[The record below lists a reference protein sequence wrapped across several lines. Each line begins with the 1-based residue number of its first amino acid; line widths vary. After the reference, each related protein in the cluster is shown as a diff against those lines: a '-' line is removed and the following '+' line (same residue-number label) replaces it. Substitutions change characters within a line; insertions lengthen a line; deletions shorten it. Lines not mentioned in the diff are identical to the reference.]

1 MNSYQI
7 TLIENT
13 IEYIEKN
20 LESPLSSDDISREV
34 GLSKFHLQRL
44 FRALVNDTLISY
56 VRGRRLSASLHDLL
70 YTDDNILD
78 IALKYQFDY
87 EQSYIRAFQK
97 QFHITPAKYR
107 KLKYELPIVQKL
119 DINTITAIEQGMILQ
134 PKMVIRP
141 QFYVQ
146 GIKDEVNHE
155 KNLVEYKTTK
165 MALEFRD
172 KYLSLIPNKINEH
185 IYLAIIEYMPDRLI
199 RNFYIPCV
207 ETSILNP
214 QNEPLVSYTIPMQ
227 EYAVFKYIGFHDP
240 KYITYKTI
248 VDFYDH
254 IMIWKKNSNY
264 NKEQPYHFER
274 IDLSICSDT
283 YCEMDIYIPIK

>member
-7 TLIENT
+7 TSIEKT

-20 LESPLSSDDISREV
+20 LEFPLTSDDISREV

-44 FRALVNDTLISY
+44 FRALVNDSLISY
-56 VRGRRLSASLHDLL
+56 VRGRRLSVSLHDLL
-70 YTDDNILD
+70 YTDANILD

-165 MALEFRD
+165 MALEFMN
-172 KYLSLIPNKINEH
+172 KYLPLIPNRINEH

-199 RNFYIPCV
+199 RNYYIPCV
-207 ETSILNP
+207 ETSVLNP

-227 EYAVFKYIGFHDP
+227 EYAVFKYIGFHAP